1 MDEKKSFVLYLDS
14 YPMFAMLTPEQR
26 GWLFTA
32 IFAFAQRLSR
42 EEGVQA
48 GEGELMQ
55 QVMDSIQ
62 ELNAETRMAFSFVA
76 SAIFRDTQKWY
87 AQRRARTERKN
98 RQGAGPVQGSEA
110 GDKRVREDM
119 ARMRR
124 LMQEAFREEREH
136 TPQWA
141 AKEETV

>member
-1 MDEKKSFVLYLDS
+1 MESKKSFILYLDS

-42 EEGVQA
+42 EEGVQT

-55 QVMDSIQ
+55 QVVDSIQ

-76 SAIFRDTQKWY
+76 SSIYRDTQKWY

-98 RQGAGPVQGSEA
+98 HQSAAPVQIIGA
-110 GDKRVREDM
+110 NDQRVREDM
-119 ARMRR
+119 ERMRR
-124 LMQEAFREEREH
+124 LMKEALQEEQEQNYRRA
-136 TPQWA
+136 PGQ
-141 AKEETV
+141 ETV